1 MGNQTGSLKNPDE
14 LIKFLLPHL
23 SYSKTLNDAP
33 LVKSTLCSTQNEG
46 HIVVKFFMKEFI
58 NIDSK

>member
-33 LVKSTLCSTQNEG
+33 LENQHCAPHKMRATLLLS
-46 HIVVKFFMKEFI
+46 F
-58 NIDSK
+58 S